1 MGKMMRTLMLLVC
14 AGLTGLD
21 VAAQTR
27 TPQEALPVEHLGLAE
42 EAVSFAFA
50 DVLSVEPI
58 YETVETRR
66 PREQCFERRSSR
78 DERYNNTTTG
88 TIVGAII
95 GGAAGNRVGDGNGRR
110 AATVA
115 GAVIGGLVGR
125 EVDASNNPGGRRTT
139 SRTECEVVDEIVEEQ
154 QVAGY
159 DVQYRYRGEVYL
171 SRLSYDPGSKL
182 RIRVAISPAEQ

>member
-1 MGKMMRTLMLLVC
+1 MMRILTLLIGTGMLL
-14 AGLTGLD
+14 GHGQ
-21 VAAQTR
+21 AQER
-27 TPQEALPVEHLGLAE
+27 VRQRDSVPAPAEYLGQAE

-50 DVLSVEPI
+50 DVLSAEPVYEVVES
-58 YETVETRR
+58 TR
-66 PREQCFERRSSR
+66 PREQCFERRG
-78 DERYNNTTTG
+78 ERYNDSTTG

-95 GGAAGNRVGDGNGRR
+95 GGAAGSRVGDGNGRR

-125 EVDASNNPGGRRTT
+125 EVDANNGPVRNGG
-139 SRTECEVVDEIVEEQ
+139 SRTECETVNEIVEEQ
-154 QVAGY
+154 QIAGY

-182 RIRVAISPAEQ
+182 RIRVAISPADP